1 MISKETIEKIS
12 KPAAII
18 VVAAMA
24 ALYGFMRLPDPLNVL
39 AVAGVSVSAFV
50 LLLATNE
57 KIYNGWIA
65 WLNAN

>member
-1 MISKETIEKIS
+1 MISKETIGKYS

-18 VVAAMA
+18 VVAVIA
-24 ALYGFMRLPDPLNVL
+24 ALYGFLRLPEPFNLAAAVGVL
-39 AVAGVSVSAFV
+39 VSAFV

-57 KIYNGWIA
+57 RIYNGWVA